1 MVLLKDMFDLFSDK
15 GSFFFLFYNAT
26 ARVKISEMSDLHIKD
41 WKSIY
46 KVGQLVK
53 GKITNLEAFGLEIEK
68 EE

>member
-1 MVLLKDMFDLFSDK
+1 MLLKDMFDLFSDK

-53 GKITNLEAFGLEIEK
+53 GKITNLDLNKNQIELS
-68 EE
+68 